1 MEQGEKCMG
10 LKHIVEGKVIAY
22 EDKLDPKNPLIVGVV
37 VFETKKKI
45 TATMEGTEYIKAKT
59 LVKPSKIG
67 ELLKFE
73 AELFP
78 IKDGLGIKT
87 YYRLL
92 KEVK

>member
-1 MEQGEKCMG
+1 MG
-10 LKHIVEGKVIAY
+10 LKNYVEGKVVAY
-22 EDKLDPKNPLIVGVV
+22 EDKKDPKNSLIVGVV
-37 VFETKKKI
+37 VFETNKMI
-45 TATMEGTEYIKAKT
+45 TGNLQGIEYIKAKT

-67 ELLKFE
+67 EVLKFE

-78 IKDGLGIKT
+78 IKDGLGVKT

>member
-1 MEQGEKCMG
+1 MG

-22 EDKLDPKNPLIVGVV
+22 EDKKDPKNPLIIGVV
-37 VFETKKKI
+37 VFETKKNI
-45 TATMEGTEYIKAKT
+45 TASMEGIEYIKAKT
-59 LVKPSKIG
+59 LVKPS
-67 ELLKFE
+67 ELNKVLKFE

>member
-1 MEQGEKCMG
+1 MG

-22 EDKLDPKNPLIVGVV
+22 EDKKDPKNPLIVGVV
-37 VFETKKKI
+37 IFETNKKI
-45 TATMEGTEYIKAKT
+45 TASMEGIEYIKAKT
-59 LVKPSKIG
+59 LVKPSEIG
-67 ELLKFE
+67 KVLKFE

-78 IKDGLGIKT
+78 IKDGLGVKT

>member
-1 MEQGEKCMG
+1 
-10 LKHIVEGKVIAY
+10 
-22 EDKLDPKNPLIVGVV
+22 
-37 VFETKKKI
+37 
-45 TATMEGTEYIKAKT
+45 MEGTEYIKAKT

>member
-1 MEQGEKCMG
+1 MG
-10 LKHIVEGKVIAY
+10 LKNYVEGKVVAY
-22 EDKLDPKNPLIVGVV
+22 EDKKDPKNILIVGVV
-37 VFETKKKI
+37 VFETKKMI
-45 TATMEGTEYIKAKT
+45 TGNLEGIEYIKAKT

-67 ELLKFE
+67 EVLKFE

-78 IKDGLGIKT
+78 IKDGLGVKT